1 MKNLLKAI
9 ENFKR
14 WEKLEYNNLNID
26 ERNGEWETYYD
37 EWNTIYTL
45 YAHVLENCS
54 AIYADTHQLDE
65 MIYII
70 ARDNECEW
78 LIHKT
83 VQYTDWFETLC
94 RHCIQTNEG
103 DAKWQ
108 FASQLP
114 VCQCDRETKNL
125 ILVFAEDREEYVCR
139 RALLA
144 MPAIRPDK
152 VECYAELFWN
162 RKLYD
167 DELQKY
173 QKMAVLE
180 ALKKINSP
188 LLSQYLE
195 MAKVEEEKI
204 TN

>member
-26 ERNGEWETYYD
+26 ERNGEW
-37 EWNTIYTL
+37 
-45 YAHVLENCS
+45 
-54 AIYADTHQLDE
+54 
-65 MIYII
+65 
-70 ARDNECEW
+70 
-78 LIHKT
+78 
-83 VQYTDWFETLC
+83 
-94 RHCIQTNEG
+94 
-103 DAKWQ
+103 
-108 FASQLP
+108 
-114 VCQCDRETKNL
+114 ETKNL

-162 RKLYD
+162 RKLYG